1 MHLVIH
7 NETTYETIRRMKSG
21 NEWDFCLAT
30 FPKAW
35 TLDFYYRVYELV
47 LQYYPSKPYGYA
59 TQLVSN
65 SQIISK
71 LGGVFAGIETARR
84 ARTQHRSQSRT
95 HHGTDM
101 ATLISII
108 KGAGLFLLWIAS
120 FVFYNWLKDFRRR
133 R

>member
-1 MHLVIH
+1 MIH

-71 LGGVFAGIETARR
+71 LGGGY
-84 ARTQHRSQSRT
+84 SQE
-95 HHGTDM
+95 
-101 ATLISII
+101 
-108 KGAGLFLLWIAS
+108 
-120 FVFYNWLKDFRRR
+120 LKQPDVLEPNTVHKAVHIMEQTWQL
-133 R
+133 